1 MWWFRHRVWKIHF
14 SGWFWRAFK
23 VVVEPLL
30 DGCLGWIQGV
40 ASMLLSG
47 CQGFC
52 LRGLLECCWTVAR
65 LHTSWVVYFTCTLE
79 ECEIEF
85 SCIMTKMYVFLLIGF
100 MRPQQEMSNHTFTYC
115 SKYNTRTSVYLD
127 GCRKNWAC
135 PLLQLQRGKSGEV
148 AQRVKSLYREEVG
161 DGWLD

>member
-115 SKYNTRTSVYLD
+115 SKYNTRHIWVS
-127 GCRKNWAC
+127 WW
-135 PLLQLQRGKSGEV
+135 LQEKLSLSTITAAKGEV
-148 AQRVKSLYREEVG
+148 RRSSTASEKSV
-161 DGWLD
+161 